1 LVRTHLIH
9 PLFNAKVKSQGP
21 RKSSLHQQ
29 LTIAYDAYLALLRAV
44 DARTEAALGRGGT
57 WYMDNVCPPCFY
69 KIRDEPYLKF
79 SWLGTMDG
87 NNSLKSVDSILH
99 AGKTRLDNRTS
110 HHDRWVSP
118 EEVDVFKDD
127 VTIAQKVSLQ
137 LGECSF

>member
-1 LVRTHLIH
+1 
-9 PLFNAKVKSQGP
+9 
-21 RKSSLHQQ
+21 
-29 LTIAYDAYLALLRAV
+29 
-44 DARTEAALGRGGT
+44 
-57 WYMDNVCPPCFY
+57 MDNVCPPCFY

-99 AGKTRLDNRTS
+99 AGKTRLDDRTS

-127 VTIAQKVSLQ
+127 ITIAQKVSLQ
-137 LGECSF
+137 FGECYF